1 METLSYKINKGEG
14 VYKTVNV
21 ETSTDDLDGEVSEN
35 DEAKPLP
42 DPDWQPHALLH
53 AHSVTPNHIIAYL
66 SGIDSV

>member
-1 METLSYKINKGEG
+1 M
-14 VYKTVNV
+14 NV

-53 AHSVTPNHIIAYL
+53 AHSVTPNHIIAYTVPAL
-66 SGIDSV
+66 HLTVTWIGVRYFR